1 MSEAR
6 IVPVDSQSIPR
17 VIALVAKLLFELGE
31 EGDEVGTMDTA
42 VLSAY
47 WRAEGERQHA
57 FLALAPDGTAIGTV
71 TVSETFAFYA
81 NGPYAIVN
89 EMYVEPS
96 YRSTGVGRQLVD
108 AVRDLGNLKG
118 WRRIDVTAPESPR
131 WQRTREFYERAG
143 FTFAGPKLKLR
154 L

>member
-1 MSEAR
+1 MTSAR

-42 VLSAY
+42 VLSTY
-47 WRAEGERQHA
+47 WRAEGDRQHA
-57 FLALAPDGTAIGTV
+57 FLALGPDEAAIGTI
-71 TVSETFAFYA
+71 TVSETFAFFA
-81 NGPYAIVN
+81 NGPFGIIN
-89 EMYVEPS
+89 EMYVEPA
-96 YRSTGVGRQLVD
+96 YRSSGVGRQLVD

-131 WQRTREFYERAG
+131 WKRTREFYERAG
-143 FTFAGPKLKLR
+143 FTFAGPKLKIL